1 MTRPFVALGVLF
13 AAAVAGATPWFTQ
26 DPRTLPAGHWRVEE
40 HVLIQG
46 INDGLA
52 NGHEA
57 PLPNGATG
65 ASSLTALT
73 RIRYGA
79 RDDLTVFVDIPFVDK
94 ELDTPAG
101 PDRNSG
107 LGDLTFLAKW
117 KYHEHKQANHRR
129 ALAGFVKLENGEHEG
144 LPPLVSLG
152 SGQMDYGLVHLW
164 EWDTK
169 EANYYASTGY
179 VYRDTRSDT
188 GVNPGDWVLFNAA
201 MEHKLGKTPMN
212 VVIELNGRHE
222 LESRRAGAS
231 VPSSGATI
239 VSLSPGLQYS
249 QRYKDGTAVTFEMGV
264 QVPVITAGDLPAL
277 PDYTFYGGAYV
288 IF

>member
-1 MTRPFVALGVLF
+1 
-13 AAAVAGATPWFTQ
+13 
-26 DPRTLPAGHWRVEE
+26 
-40 HVLIQG
+40 
-46 INDGLA
+46 
-52 NGHEA
+52 
-57 PLPNGATG
+57 
-65 ASSLTALT
+65 
-73 RIRYGA
+73 
-79 RDDLTVFVDIPFVDK
+79 
-94 ELDTPAG
+94 
-101 PDRNSG
+101 
-107 LGDLTFLAKW
+107 
-117 KYHEHKQANHRR
+117 
-129 ALAGFVKLENGEHEG
+129 
-144 LPPLVSLG
+144 
-152 SGQMDYGLVHLW
+152 
-164 EWDTK
+164 
-169 EANYYASTGY
+169 
-179 VYRDTRSDT
+179 
-188 GVNPGDWVLFNAA
+188 VNPGDWVLFNAA